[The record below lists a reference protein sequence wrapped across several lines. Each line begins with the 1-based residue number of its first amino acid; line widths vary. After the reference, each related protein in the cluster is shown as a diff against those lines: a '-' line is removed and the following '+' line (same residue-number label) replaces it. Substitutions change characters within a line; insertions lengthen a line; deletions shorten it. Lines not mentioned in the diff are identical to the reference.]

1 MTSKVHRIQTR
12 LEYATRRWWFFLL
25 IVLSGSMIP
34 PYLSK
39 GYDWSDIGSILGTIF
54 SQAIIDSLAPFYPIF
69 RIIPIVLIICIIL
82 LHNKVTRVF
91 SIYVAITYVLFA
103 IVQNIAITDEY
114 GLAIVTGNIVMFL
127 VVAGFWIWEAK
138 ACKNEFMP
146 IKRPVWRYWVVP
158 LAFLAFWYPLNPD
171 TMRPD
176 FSPLYLLTSG
186 AGLTFCMMTP
196 VYLAILTLYYPKVN
210 IATMRVTALV
220 GIIIAIYNV
229 LLNFFIEPDLLW
241 WNGVLHIP
249 LLCIS
254 GYSLGL
260 SLKKRPIE
268 Q

>member
-12 LEYATRRWWFFLL
+12 LEYVTRRWWFFLL
-25 IVLSGSMIP
+25 IALSGSIIP
-34 PYLSK
+34 PYVSK
-39 GYDWSDIGSILGTIF
+39 DYDWSDMGSILGTIF
-54 SQAIIDSLAPFYPIF
+54 SQAIIDSLAPFYAIF

-82 LHNKVTRVF
+82 LHNKVTRIF
-91 SIYVAITYVLFA
+91 SIYVGITYVLFA

-114 GLAIVTGNIVMFL
+114 GLAIVTGNVVMFL
-127 VVAGFWIWEAK
+127 VVAGFWMWEAK
-138 ACKNEFMP
+138 ACKNEFIPMQ
-146 IKRPVWRYWVVP
+146 RPVWRYWVVP

-171 TMRPD
+171 TMMPD
-176 FSPLYLLTSG
+176 FNPLYLLTSG

-210 IATMRVTALV
+210 IATMRVTGLV
-220 GIIIAIYNV
+220 GIVIAIYNV

-254 GYSLGL
+254 GYSLSL
-260 SLKKRPIE
+260 SLKKQPVE